1 MVMSSIFHV
10 NLNCRNFERSL
21 AFYQALG
28 FTIEIE
34 FPEAGH
40 PAVARGLGVGDHRVK
55 GALLKLGE
63 DPNAARLDLL
73 EWTFPRS
80 ESSTSLKLSD
90 PGIVRIALSSTD
102 FEKDVARL
110 RSLGVDFISDP
121 VYRPSGDGMT
131 PMFVC
136 FRDPDGN
143 VLELVNRPK
152 VVER

>member
-1 MVMSSIFHV
+1 MAISSIFHV
-10 NLNCRNFERSL
+10 NLNCRNFEKSL

-28 FTIEIE
+28 FTIEIA

-40 PAVARGLGVGDHRVK
+40 PAVAQGLAVGEHRVK
-55 GALLKLGE
+55 GALLKLGG
-63 DPNAARLDLL
+63 DANAARLDLL
-73 EWTFPRS
+73 EWTFPRN
-80 ESSTSLKLSD
+80 ESSAPPKLSD

-102 FEKDVARL
+102 FEADFARL
-110 RSLGVDFISDP
+110 QSLGVEFISDP
-121 VYRPSGDGMT
+121 IYRPSGDGTT

-143 VLELVNRPK
+143 VLELVNRPQ